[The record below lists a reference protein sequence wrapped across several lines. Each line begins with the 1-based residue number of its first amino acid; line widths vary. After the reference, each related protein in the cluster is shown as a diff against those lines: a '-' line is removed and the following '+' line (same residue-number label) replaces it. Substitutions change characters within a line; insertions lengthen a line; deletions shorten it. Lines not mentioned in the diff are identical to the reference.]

1 MQLVRVS
8 SFFSRAGDGW
18 EMKAIAAC
26 VVGATALMGGRGS
39 MTAILLGALI
49 IAIIENALVML
60 RITYFWTYMVF
71 GLVII
76 GSVLSR
82 TFVQRGRLRR

>member
-1 MQLVRVS
+1 MS
-8 SFFSRAGDGW
+8 
-18 EMKAIAAC
+18 AIF
-26 VVGATALMGGRGS
+26 
-39 MTAILLGALI
+39 LGALI
-49 IAIIENALVML
+49 ISVIENALVML

-82 TFVQRGRLRR
+82 TMVQRGRLRR